1 MERRETSRLQTPY
14 FSHPS
19 YLTRVGQP
27 VSWLMT
33 GLGRTYLAF
42 CPDRER
48 DATIQLLRKSDQFED
63 QLADDQKRV
72 DRILAETRADA
83 TARGILVSSAA
94 STVLPRTMD
103 LQASPSRSLT
113 ALVCTAR
120 SHPLDQDC
128 AYG

>member
-1 MERRETSRLQTPY
+1 MERRET
-14 FSHPS
+14 
-19 YLTRVGQP
+19 
-27 VSWLMT
+27 
-33 GLGRTYLAF
+33 RTYLAF